1 MPHPMIPTIAS
12 DQDFHRYVSNIIRAY
27 NAATTDQQKRGREWY
42 TTAHQLAELMAE
54 GDVQRG
60 AGVIAALSP
69 QKAWPLN
76 MAMARRTFEAGRA
89 TGHVQDALNKVA
101 KIMAG
106 VDPAEVLPMSLK
118 TGNFYR
124 TIVDPD
130 DPDAVVIDRHAHD
143 VAVGQRYGIV
153 DRGLHNKNRYATL
166 AHAYREAA
174 RILGVLP
181 STVQSTTWLVQ
192 TEGEQ

>member
-1 MPHPMIPTIAS
+1 MIPTTAT
-12 DQDFHRYVSNIIRAY
+12 DKEHLAYVLNIIATFNRA
-27 NAATTDQQKRGREWY
+27 TDDQKKRGADWY
-42 TTAHQLAELMAE
+42 STAHQVAELMAE

-76 MAMARRTFEAGRA
+76 VKMARRAFDAGRA
-89 TGHVQDALNKVA
+89 DGHVQDALRKVA
-101 KIMAG
+101 KILAG
-106 VDPAEVLPMSLK
+106 ADPAEVLPMTLK

-124 TIVDPD
+124 TIMDPE

-143 VAVGQRYGIV
+143 VAVGKRYGIT
-153 DRGLHNKNRYATL
+153 DRGLHNKRRYATL

-174 RILGVLP
+174 RVLDVLP
-181 STVQSTTWLVQ
+181 STVQATTWLVQ
-192 TEGEQ
+192 TEEKQS

>member
-1 MPHPMIPTIAS
+1 MIPTTAS
-12 DQDFHRYVSNIIRAY
+12 DQEFHRYVSNILRAY
-27 NAATTDQQKRGREWY
+27 NRATPDQEKRGREWY
-42 TTAHQLAELMAE
+42 TAAHQLAEMMAE

-76 MAMARRTFEAGRA
+76 VTMARRAFDAGRA
-89 TGHVQDALNKVA
+89 DGHVQDAIRKVA

-106 VDPAEVLPMSLK
+106 TDPAEVLPMALK

-124 TIVDPD
+124 TIVDPE

-143 VAVGQRYGIV
+143 VAVGERYGIK

-174 RILGVLP
+174 RVLGVLP
-181 STVQSTTWLVQ
+181 STVQATTWLAQ
-192 TEGEQ
+192 TEGE